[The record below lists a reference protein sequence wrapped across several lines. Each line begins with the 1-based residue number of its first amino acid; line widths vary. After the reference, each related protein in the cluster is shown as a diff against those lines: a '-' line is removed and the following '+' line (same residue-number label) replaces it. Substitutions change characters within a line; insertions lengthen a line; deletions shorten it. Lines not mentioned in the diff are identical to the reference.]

1 MTRKFLLAIAS
12 IAMIFSISTLNAQET
27 KDKKECE
34 TLKMEVSH
42 FAEKADGLVGKEV
55 EISGMVTHVCKHGG
69 KKMFLMSDDPD
80 VQVKIITGE
89 KVAAF
94 PAELEGSNVWVVG
107 IVEAE
112 EIEVE
117 EDHEEGEEHEEDE
130 DHKNIYHV
138 KQYSIS
144 CLKYK
149 VVEK

>member
-1 MTRKFLLAIAS
+1 LL
-12 IAMIFSISTLNAQET
+12 
-27 KDKKECE
+27 
-34 TLKMEVSH
+34 
-42 FAEKADGLVGKEV
+42 
-55 EISGMVTHVCKHGG
+55 
-69 KKMFLMSDDPD
+69 
-80 VQVKIITGE
+80 
-89 KVAAF
+89 
-94 PAELEGSNVWVVG
+94 G